1 MADNEPTHS
10 YHKQLEDICCILKEC
25 TLIDSLKICD
35 AIIAQISE
43 YSIGSIVRCEYWE
56 YCKNMVVVVDH
67 EVDEYDVNIGSIVK
81 IWLLWWITRWMNTK
95 NELMLSIVGIQVIG
109 CFNTY
114 VVTVQQ
120 DVWCAIAIY

>member
-43 YSIGSIVRCEYWE
+43 YSIGSIVRCESLRILHLPTFLKIFFCKFCLQFPCFYYFKRGLLVIC
-56 YCKNMVVVVDH
+56 YC
-67 EVDEYDVNIGSIVK
+67 SISAAQ
-81 IWLLWWITRWMNTK
+81 IITKMSRLGQQNFLDISYA
-95 NELMLSIVGIQVIG
+95 NCNGGLSCYATI
-109 CFNTY
+109 
-114 VVTVQQ
+114 
-120 DVWCAIAIY
+120 